1 MTFTLTLLLCLGL
14 TLGLWIPGLT
24 RVYSKPRL
32 SVQPSPVVT
41 PGENVTLQ
49 CVSKQK
55 YDRFI
60 LIKEGPQKLSWMLDS
75 QYNHLTQQ
83 FQALFSVGPVT
94 ISQRW
99 TFRCYSYYR
108 SEPQVWSKPSEPLDL
123 LFSGT
128 LQKPT
133 IKSES
138 GSIIASGSPNT
149 IWCQGTL
156 DVELYVLHKEGNQ
169 KPWNMKT
176 PEESSN
182 EAKFSIPSVTQQ
194 HGGQYRCYCYS
205 SAGWLERSDSLE
217 LVVTG
222 IHYYKPSL
230 SVLPSPVVTSGR
242 NMTLQCVSWV
252 RYEKF
257 ILTKENEKFTSSL
270 NAQYIY
276 PTRNYQVLF
285 SMENMTPDH
294 AGTFRCYGYYK
305 NTPYLWSVP
314 SEPLE
319 IHILG
324 PIGTPS
330 KPPLRPMSTAILEM
344 YLKILT
350 GVSLVY
356 LLFLFILIFILLLRN
371 HQDKFKMYAPKE
383 TELQLIAPT
392 AELVTRD
399 RGPQKRKSMIGDLD
413 FHLLDTYPCQL
424 TSRCLSRANPASA
437 THEERFYASM
447 EDKQS
452 EDDVELDSWRPAEE
466 QPHGVIYAQV
476 KPSRLRRAGAVL
488 PSVMSKESLETK
500 VGQVE
505 EGREMDS
512 QAAKN
517 EGPQDVTYVQMCRR
531 TLKLGKASSH
541 HFQAGENPK
550 ESGVYATL
558 AGTGPSPV
566 FKNKE

>member
-24 RVYSKPRL
+24 RTLPKPILRVQPDSVVSNHTNVTLLCEGARGAKQYHLYKLRSPDSWPIKILLEPGNKVEFSISKVEPHHAGVYCCYYYIQDGWSEGSETQELVVAGVYSKPRL

-330 KPPLRPMSTAILEM
+330 KPPLRPMSTA
-344 YLKILT
+344 
-350 GVSLVY
+350 
-356 LLFLFILIFILLLRN
+356 N
-371 HQDKFKMYAPKE
+371 
-383 TELQLIAPT
+383 
-392 AELVTRD
+392 
-399 RGPQKRKSMIGDLD
+399 
-413 FHLLDTYPCQL
+413 
-424 TSRCLSRANPASA
+424 
-437 THEERFYASM
+437 ASM